1 MRTTVLGWLA
11 GIGLL
16 ALPLAAAEPE
26 IDFTRDIRPLLS
38 ANCFACHGPDDKAR
52 EGELRLD
59 TQTGAHADHAGTR
72 AIVPGQPEASEL
84 IARINSTD
92 PDLVMPP
99 PKTGHKLTAAQREL
113 LARWIKEGGVYT
125 QHWSFRPLA
134 RPTPPA
140 VTAAPEQVRNPIDR
154 FVLARLAKDK
164 LKPEAQADPYTL
176 LRRVSLDLTGLP
188 PTLEEGEAFAQDAS
202 NEAYEKVVDR
212 LLQSPH
218 FGEHWA
224 RMWLDLARYADTKGY
239 EKDQPRQIWR
249 YRDWVIEAFNAD
261 LPYDQFTIEQLA
273 GDLVPNATQSQILA
287 TAFHRNTMTNDE
299 GGTDNEEFRVAAV
312 KDRVNTTLQVWMG
325 LTAGCA
331 NCHSHKYDPITQ
343 QDYYRFYAL
352 FNQTEDAD
360 RSDDSPTLAIPT
372 AEQAAQ
378 IAKLEEQVKQ
388 RRADFWKPLTAE
400 QTKEQEAWEA
410 SLARQIGWQPLKAE
424 SALSEKEATLA
435 IQPDGAVLLSGT
447 HAETD
452 VVTLTA
458 PLPAKKVTAIRLEA
472 LTHASLPK
480 QGPGRHKPDPNF
492 VVSEF
497 SVRLEAADAAPIKL
511 ANPRADFSQQSWEVA
526 KAIDGDGAT
535 GWAISPQQGQPH
547 VAIFELAEPLTL
559 ESGKLVIKLTQNY
572 PWLQLGHFRLSVTD
586 ADPKTLKPE
595 LASLSELALIE
606 RAKRS
611 AEQQR
616 MLDQAFR
623 EQQAEFAAI
632 HKQIAASEAE
642 LKAIQQQIPKTPIFR
657 ELPADKG
664 RVTRIHQRGNFLEPG
679 DTVEPAVLT
688 TFAPLP
694 SEAPV
699 NRLGAARW
707 LVSKDNPLTPRV
719 AVNRLWAR
727 MFGVGLVET
736 EEDFGLQGASP
747 THAALLDW
755 LATEF
760 RDTHGWSWKK
770 LCKTIVMSATYR
782 QASNVTPEK
791 LAADPKNALLSRGPR
806 FRVSAETIRDQSLA
820 VSGLLSPKLGGPSVM
835 PPQPP
840 GLWKAAYS
848 SLKWE
853 TSPGED
859 RYRRALYTFARRT
872 SPYPALM
879 NFDAGSGE
887 ICLVRRIRTNTPLAA
902 LVTLNDPAFFEMS
915 GALARR
921 ILREAK
927 PEAEARAAHGYR
939 LVLLRPPREA
949 ELKQALTL
957 LQQTAE
963 DYRRDSA
970 AAKKLLAAA
979 NVKPEAGEEGAELAA
994 WTVFGNVLLNLDE
1007 FLTKP

>member
-16 ALPLAAAEPE
+16 ALPLTAAELE

-38 ANCFACHGPDDKAR
+38 ANCFACHGPDDQAR
-52 EGELRLD
+52 EGDLRLD
-59 TQTGAHADHAGTR
+59 TQAGAQADHAGTR
-72 AIVPGQPEASEL
+72 AIVPGRPEASEL

-154 FVLARLAKDK
+154 FVLARLAKEK
-164 LKPEAQADPYTL
+164 LQPEAQADPYTL
-176 LRRVSLDLTGLP
+176 LRRVSLDLIGLP
-188 PTLEEGEAFAQDAS
+188 PTLAEAEAFAQDAS
-202 NEAYEKVVDR
+202 NEAYEKFVDR
-212 LLQSPH
+212 LLHSPH

-249 YRDWVIEAFNAD
+249 YRDWVIDAFNAD

-273 GDLVPNATQSQILA
+273 GDLLPSATPSQMLA

-331 NCHSHKYDPITQ
+331 NCHTHKYDPITQ

-360 RSDDSPTLAIPT
+360 RPDDSPTLAIPT

-378 IAKLEEQVKQ
+378 IAELEEQVKQ

-410 SLARQIGWQPLKAE
+410 GLARQIGWQPLKAE
-424 SALSEKEATLA
+424 SALSKKDATLA
-435 IQPDGAVLLSGT
+435 IQPDGAILVSDK

-452 VVTLTA
+452 VVTLAA
-458 PLPAKKVTAIRLEA
+458 PFSRKKITAIRLEA

-497 SVRLEAADAAPIKL
+497 SVRLDAADSALKL
-511 ANPRADFSQQSWEVA
+511 ANPRADFSQQGWEVA

-535 GWAISPQQGQPH
+535 GWAISPQQGKAH
-547 VAIFELAEPLTL
+547 VAIFELVEPLTV
-559 ESGKLVIKLTQNY
+559 ESGKLVIKLVQNY
-572 PWLQLGHFRLSVTD
+572 PFLQLGHFRLSVTD
-586 ADPKTLKPE
+586 ADPKKLKPE

-623 EQQAEFAAI
+623 EQQADFGAI

-688 TFAPLP
+688 TFARLP
-694 SEAPV
+694 PEAPL
-699 NRLGAARW
+699 NRLGAAKW
-707 LVSKDNPLTPRV
+707 LVSQENPLTPRV

-747 THAALLDW
+747 SNPELLDW

-782 QASNVTPEK
+782 QASRVTPEK
-791 LAADPKNALLSRGPR
+791 LAADPKNVLLSRGAR
-806 FRVSAETIRDQSLA
+806 FRLSGETIRDQSLA

-879 NFDAGSGE
+879 TFDAGSGE

-902 LVTLNDPAFFEMS
+902 LVTLNDPAFFEMH
-915 GALARR
+915 GALAKRM
-921 ILREAK
+921 LTEGGSSVRE
-927 PEAEARAAHGYR
+927 RATHGFR
-939 LVLLRPPREA
+939 LALLRPPTPKELERAEA
-949 ELKQALTL
+949 VIE
-957 LQQTAE
+957 QTRAE
-963 DYRRDSA
+963 FQKDAA
-970 AAKKLLAAA
+970 AAKRLLESANLKPTDEAA
-979 NVKPEAGEEGAELAA
+979 NAELAA